1 MKLVYIRYS
10 CKKLQESHISKKGM
24 NILFLFQLSYIFS
37 ETWSPSFNL
46 LFTVIKR

>member
-1 MKLVYIRYS
+1 MKLVYVRYS
-10 CKKLQESHISKKGM
+10 CKNLQESHILKKGM
-24 NILFLFQLSYIFS
+24 NILFQLSYVFS